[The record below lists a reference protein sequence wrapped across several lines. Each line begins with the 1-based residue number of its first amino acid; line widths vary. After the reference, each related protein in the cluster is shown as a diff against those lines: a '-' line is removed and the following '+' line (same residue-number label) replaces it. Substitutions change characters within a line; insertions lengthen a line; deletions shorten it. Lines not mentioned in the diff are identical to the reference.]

1 MEHFVHLN
9 GTVVAGTEAAVP
21 VMDRGF
27 LFADAVYEGMGVLDG
42 QLVDFLHHMERLER
56 SLRELSIEVTQ
67 TADDWWCLLME
78 LVERNEIDAGFAY
91 LHITR
96 GVGVERDYVY
106 PEGLTPTVFAFVER
120 HGAPGPSDAVA
131 GIALA
136 TAPDLRW
143 ARRDIKTPNLL
154 GQVLAKQHAAEQGCD
169 EALMVTADGLVTE
182 CGSSSFFIVRDG
194 ALITRPLSHDILGG
208 ITRRAVI
215 AVADRLDLAAE
226 QRVVSLDEARAADE
240 AFATAA
246 STFVQPV
253 VSIDGDPVGAGVPG
267 PVALAVREEYLC
279 TVRAGFY
286 TPAEPCS
293 SDD

>member
-9 GTVVAGTEAAVP
+9 GAVVARDEAAIP
-21 VMDRGF
+21 VGDRGF

-42 QLVDFLHHMERLER
+42 QVVDFLHHMERLER
-56 SLRELSIEVTQ
+56 SLREISIEVEQ
-67 TADDWWCLLME
+67 SADDWWGLLME

-106 PEGLTPTVFAFVER
+106 PAGLTPSVFAFIER
-120 HGAPGPSDAVA
+120 HPGPGPADAVA

-154 GQVLAKQHAAEQGCD
+154 GQVLAKQHAAAQGRD
-169 EALMVTADGLVTE
+169 EALLVTSDGLITE

-208 ITRRAVI
+208 VTRRAVI
-215 AVADRLDLAAE
+215 AVAERLDLAVE
-226 QRVVSLDEARAADE
+226 ERVVGLDEAQAADE

-246 STFVQPV
+246 STYVQPV
-253 VSIDGDPVGAGVPG
+253 VSIDGEPVGAGVPG
-267 PVALAVREEYLC
+267 PVALAVREEYLRM
-279 TVRAGFY
+279 VRASFH

-293 SDD
+293 TDD